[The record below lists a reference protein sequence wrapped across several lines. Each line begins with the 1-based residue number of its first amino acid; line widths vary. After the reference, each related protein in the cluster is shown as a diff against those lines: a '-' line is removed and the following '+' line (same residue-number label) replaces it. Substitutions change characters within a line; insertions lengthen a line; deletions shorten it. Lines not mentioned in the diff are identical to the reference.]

1 VPAPQ
6 AEEAGNPPAQVVVSA
21 DEVVAAPSLASRL
34 RSRRTL
40 LSFTL
45 TFSVLGL
52 AIWRAPIDW
61 HAAFADIR
69 KANLWLYAA
78 AVAAFYLGML
88 LRTLRW
94 QLLLRNAG
102 EDRALGPLS
111 QILMGSFFL
120 NCVVPAK
127 MGDLYRALT
136 LRSREGAKGGN
147 AFGTVIA
154 ERLIDLFTLMSLLI
168 LAGAISFHS
177 AIPRELLV
185 WFFVGLGLCLLAGA
199 GLAILVSGRGRR
211 VLAHLPETMVE
222 RYEHFRVGTIG
233 AFGRWGEVLPLSL
246 AIWGLEG
253 VRLGLVIAALGLAG
267 SVGPAHF
274 LLVAL
279 VAALLT
285 TVPFT
290 PGGLGLV
297 ELGII
302 TVLSQTAEVTANQG
316 ASIALLDR
324 SVSYGSLVLVGG
336 IVFLFLH
343 ARPARRT
350 APVLAPAPE
359 PTRR

>member
-1 VPAPQ
+1 MPAPQ
-6 AEEAGNPPAQVVVSA
+6 AEEAGNPPAEAVVPA
-21 DEVVAAPSLASRL
+21 EETAPPSLASRL
-34 RSRRTL
+34 RNRRTL
-40 LSFTL
+40 ISLAL
-45 TFSVLGL
+45 TFGVLAL
-52 AIWRAPIDW
+52 AFWRAPIDW
-61 HAAFADIR
+61 HAAVTDIR
-69 KANLWLYAA
+69 KANLWLYFA
-78 AVAAFYLGML
+78 AVAAFYFGML
-88 LRTLRW
+88 LRAARW
-94 QLLLRNAG
+94 QLLLRNTG
-102 EDRALGPLS
+102 EDHGLRS
-111 QILMGSFFL
+111 VSHILQASFFI

-127 MGDLYRALT
+127 MGDLYRAMT
-136 LRSREGAKGGN
+136 LRSREGARGGN

-177 AIPRELLV
+177 AIPRELLA
-185 WFFVGLGLCLLAGA
+185 WFFVALGLCAVAAVALAV
-199 GLAILVSGRGRR
+199 LISGRGRR
-211 VLAHLPETMVE
+211 VLAHLPEAMVE

-233 AFGRWGEVLPLSL
+233 AFGRWAEVLPLSL

-253 VRLGLVIAALGLAG
+253 VRLGVVIAALGLAG

-302 TVLSQTAEVTANQG
+302 TVLSQTAEVTANQS

-324 SVSYGSLVLVGG
+324 SISYGSLVLVGG
-336 IVFLFLH
+336 VAFLLLH
-343 ARPARRT
+343 ARPAR
-350 APVLAPAPE
+350 AASAVLAPASE
-359 PTRR
+359 PTRQ